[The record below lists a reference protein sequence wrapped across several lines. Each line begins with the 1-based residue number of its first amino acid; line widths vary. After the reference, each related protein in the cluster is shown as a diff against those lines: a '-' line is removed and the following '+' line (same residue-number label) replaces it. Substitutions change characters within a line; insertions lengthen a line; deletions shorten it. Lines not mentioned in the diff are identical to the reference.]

1 MPHITRMHWMERSRL
16 LGTFQVLELY
26 NQGNGNFL
34 ALARALK
41 NCLAARHFFG
51 LLAIGKMHSVVRI
64 CSFGCF
70 ASKASRC

>member
-1 MPHITRMHWMERSRL
+1 MPHITRMHWMERRRL

-41 NCLAARHFFG
+41 NCLAARHFFWT
-51 LLAIGKMHSVVRI
+51 IGSKSNWKNAF
-64 CSFGCF
+64 CST
-70 ASKASRC
+70 